1 MQGDHARHI
10 FADRF
15 GGSPELDNLVSQSKE
30 TNLKSFRALENKWA
44 KAIKSGANVKVK
56 ILVRYNAND
65 LRPSSF
71 EISSQI
77 GGAIYKDIIHNK

>member
-30 TNLKSFRALENKWA
+30 TNLKSFKALENKWA
-44 KAIKSGANVKVK
+44 KAIKSGANVK

-71 EISSQI
+71 EISYQI
-77 GGAIYKDIIHNK
+77 GGAI